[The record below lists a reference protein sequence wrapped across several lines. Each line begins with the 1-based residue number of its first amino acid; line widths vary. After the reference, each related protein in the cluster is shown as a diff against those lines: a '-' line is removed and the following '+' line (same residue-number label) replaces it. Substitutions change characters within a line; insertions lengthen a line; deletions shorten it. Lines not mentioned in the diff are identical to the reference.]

1 MSGQTVSRHG
11 ADDRRQAG
19 VEADN
24 AVAQAT
30 AAPPEKSRMHP
41 PDEFFAFFREHHTSL
56 IRTAMYA
63 GATRQEARLAAQD
76 AMTDVLKRWT
86 DIGNPL
92 AYARKAVLSCL
103 FKARRDGLDR
113 VRVKQVRLGA
123 GTPEVRP
130 DQNLTTWEDR
140 QWVRQLLDSLPPKQ
154 REVMALV
161 VDGFEPSEIAALLGR
176 SPEAVRQN
184 LCEARTRLK
193 QTLVKDQVTHQVA
206 ESMRK
211 ES

>member
-1 MSGQTVSRHG
+1 
-11 ADDRRQAG
+11 

-30 AAPPEKSRMHP
+30 AAPPKESRMRP
-41 PDEFFAFFREHHTSL
+41 PAGFSAFFREHHRYL
-56 IRTAMYA
+56 IQTAMYA

-76 AMTDVLKRWT
+76 AMTDVLKRWS
-86 DIGNPL
+86 DIGNPV
-92 AYARKAVLSCL
+92 AYARQAVLSCFL
-103 FKARRDGLDR
+103 KARRDGLDR
-113 VRVKQVRLGA
+113 IRIKQVRHGA
-123 GTPEVRP
+123 GTPAARL
-130 DQNLTTWEDR
+130 DQNLTAWEDK
-140 QWVRQLLDSLPPKQ
+140 QWVCQLLDSLPPKQ

-161 VDGFEPSEIAALLGR
+161 VDGFEPSDIAALLGR

-184 LCEARTRLK
+184 LREARTRLK
-193 QTLVKDQVTHQVA
+193 QTLEEDQVTHQVA